1 MTRDFSPM
9 PSPSN
14 APEAVTDIVDMI
26 NPRQIMRSAVLPAC
40 IVLGLVENSP
50 ISWPGIIRHIIV
62 PNIIIMLFNASVV

>member
-40 IVLGLVENSP
+40 IVLGLVENSS
-50 ISWPGIIRHIIV
+50 IS
-62 PNIIIMLFNASVV
+62 

>member
-26 NPRQIMRSAVLPAC
+26 NPRQIMRSA
-40 IVLGLVENSP
+40 IVGGVSFIFYSL
-50 ISWPGIIRHIIV
+50 
-62 PNIIIMLFNASVV
+62 SVVDKHFLTFMFTMDIQINLK

>member
-1 MTRDFSPM
+1 M

-40 IVLGLVENSP
+40 IVLGLVENSS
-50 ISWPGIIRHIIV
+50 IS
-62 PNIIIMLFNASVV
+62 